1 MRDVRVRGLR
11 SILILCVALSPF
23 SPSSVWANDS
33 WRVVFNIDND
43 VIVNEDRH
51 YTNGL
56 FLEVIAPQDQ
66 VPGWMRRAAWILSPL
81 DPAAVGGD
89 ASAPTDV
96 RWGVA
101 LGHEIYTPENSA
113 RQSLDLTDR
122 PYAGYVYARYAL
134 ARDRHRDKVEKIP
147 YVDTLEI
154 DVGVVGPAAL
164 ARQSQDL
171 IHDITNS
178 PKFQGWDNQL
188 RNEPALTLR
197 RSRSWRL
204 PGEPIELGKGIGVDL
219 IGSLVAE
226 LGNVKTA
233 GTGGLLLRAGWR
245 LPADFGRGRFV
256 PRDEAGTR
264 FRLYAF
270 AGAEFSAVVQNI
282 FLDGN
287 TFRDSHQ
294 VDKRTVVVRVPFG
307 LGFVNGR
314 FRSQLSVIW
323 NSKEFED
330 QDGEDL
336 YGHWSIILDY

>member
-1 MRDVRVRGLR
+1 MKVRSLR
-11 SILILCVALSPF
+11 SILILSFVLSTLA
-23 SPSSVWANDS
+23 PSSVWANDS

-43 VIVNEDRH
+43 FIVGEDRH

-56 FLEVIAPQDQ
+56 FLEVIAPQDR
-66 VPGWMRRAAWILSPL
+66 VPNWMRRAAWILSPL
-81 DPAAVGGD
+81 DPAVADGD

-101 LGHEIYTPENSA
+101 IGHEIYTPENSA
-113 RQSLDLTDR
+113 LRSLDLADR
-122 PYAGYVYARYAL
+122 PYAGYFYARFEL
-134 ARDRHRDKVEKIP
+134 ARDRHREEVEKIP
-147 YVDTLEI
+147 YVDSLEI

-164 ARQSQDL
+164 ARQSQGL
-171 IHDITNS
+171 IHEITNS
-178 PKFQGWDNQL
+178 PKFDGWDNQL
-188 RNEPALTLR
+188 RNEPALTFR
-197 RSRSWRL
+197 RSRYWRL
-204 PGEPIELGKGIGVDL
+204 PGEPIELGQGIAVDL
-219 IGSLVAE
+219 IGSVIAE

-256 PRDEAGTR
+256 PRDEAGTG

-287 TFRDSHQ
+287 TFRDSHE
-294 VDKRTVVVRVPFG
+294 VDKRTAVIRAPFG

-314 FRSQLSVIW
+314 FRSLLSVVW
-323 NSKEFED
+323 SSKEFEG
-330 QDGEDL
+330 QDGDDL
-336 YGHWSIILDY
+336 YGRWSIIIDY